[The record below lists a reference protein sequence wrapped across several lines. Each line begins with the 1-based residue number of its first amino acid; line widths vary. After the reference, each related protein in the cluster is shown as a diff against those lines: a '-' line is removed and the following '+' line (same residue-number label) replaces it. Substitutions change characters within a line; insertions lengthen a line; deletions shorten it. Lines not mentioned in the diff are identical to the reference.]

1 MRQADGVKF
10 FAGCYACCCRQHMQ
24 HNTAICGA
32 WQMIFGTT
40 GKKLLQM
47 MNYAKQWEH
56 VGGPGHW
63 PDCDML
69 QIGKLSKRG
78 PGRQ

>member
-1 MRQADGVKF
+1 
-10 FAGCYACCCRQHMQ
+10 
-24 HNTAICGA
+24 
-32 WQMIFGTT
+32 
-40 GKKLLQM
+40 LLM
-47 MNYAKQWEH
+47 MNFAKLWEG

-78 PGRQ
+78 PVGKERYSLFYRSRIIYAYDLLVYLSFSINDWW